1 MLLLYLL
8 QGSALEWA
16 HRGVRPVVTV
26 GEESARNLGGFN
38 S

>member
-1 MLLLYLL
+1 MLLPFL
-8 QGSALEWA
+8 QGSALESA
-16 HRGVRPVVTV
+16 HRGARPVVTV

>member
-1 MLLLYLL
+1 MLLPFL

-16 HRGVRPVVTV
+16 LRGVRPVVTV